1 MKKNT
6 DHSQKA
12 KRISMRGHLPL
23 LRGMFVVPESAGRK
37 LRAVG
42 ADTNYPVNS
51 DNELVLTPQMGCYL
65 GE

>member
-6 DHSQKA
+6 DHIQKI
-12 KRISMRGHLPL
+12 KRISISGHLPI

-37 LRAVG
+37 RTAVERN
-42 ADTNYPVNS
+42 TNYPVNS
-51 DNELVLTPQMGCYL
+51 DNELVLTPQMVYYL